1 MAQNQELYD
10 FSCFNSLEEKE
21 NIIKDII
28 QKQVD
33 LAHISVAAF
42 PTDVILL
49 NHLHLVRNINDSNF
63 GKLLARRINGTLTV
77 RQFVEIFANLL
88 YEVTQYYFN

>member
-1 MAQNQELYD
+1 MAQIQKLHD
-10 FSCFNSLEEKE
+10 FSSFNSLEEKGKF
-21 NIIKDII
+21 IKDIT

-49 NHLHLVRNINDSNF
+49 NHLHLMRNTND
-63 GKLLARRINGTLTV
+63 
-77 RQFVEIFANLL
+77 
-88 YEVTQYYFN
+88 

>member
-10 FSCFNSLEEKE
+10 FSSFNSLEEKE
-21 NIIKDII
+21 NFIQDII

-42 PTDVILL
+42 STDVILL
-49 NHLHLVRNINDSNF
+49 NHLHLMININNSNF
-63 GKLLARRINGTLTV
+63 HKLLARDALMV
-77 RQFVEIFANLL
+77 QS
-88 YEVTQYYFN
+88 Q

>member
-10 FSCFNSLEEKE
+10 FSSFNSLEKKE
-21 NIIKDII
+21 NFIKDIT

-42 PTDVILL
+42 STDVILL
-49 NHLHLVRNINDSNF
+49 NHLHLMRNINNSNSY
-63 GKLLARRINGTLTV
+63 KLLARYALIV
-77 RQFVEIFANLL
+77 R
-88 YEVTQYYFN
+88 